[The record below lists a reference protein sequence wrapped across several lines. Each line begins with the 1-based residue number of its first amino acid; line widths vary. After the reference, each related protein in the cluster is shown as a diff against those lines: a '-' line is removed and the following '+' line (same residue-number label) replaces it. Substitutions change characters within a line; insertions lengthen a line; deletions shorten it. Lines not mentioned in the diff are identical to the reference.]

1 MPYRQILES
10 EINNILFT
18 VHPKISNAIKS
29 YYLSST
35 THTCTHTHSL
45 SNLYDD
51 NTRLELLCFTK
62 EETAVQ
68 RSLTCPRPYRF
79 YKIEMLAFKSR
90 FIWL

>member
-1 MPYRQILES
+1 MQLKVITYQAL
-10 EINNILFT
+10 
-18 VHPKISNAIKS
+18 H
-29 YYLSST
+29 
-35 THTCTHTHSL
+35 THAHTYTHSL
-45 SNLYDD
+45 IFTMTIQDWNY
-51 NTRLELLCFTK
+51 CFTK